1 MKHEFIRLHAQKFSN
16 HDLRSIVTAID
27 KMVEKAD
34 KKAGF
39 KPKPR
44 RNDNM

>member
-1 MKHEFIRLHAQKFSN
+1 MKPEFKRINAQSFSN

-34 KKAGF
+34 KKAGYVR
-39 KPKPR
+39 KSKTHS
-44 RNDNM
+44 N